1 MIAAISVPQEDR
13 PGPSPVGAMMDWIQ
27 LLGTPAVTTA
37 LSALTALGG
46 VALGARLTSRRERW
60 TAKRDAYAAVVSGFQ
75 QTRLAYRR
83 MELWFRSRLPT
94 SNAEALRRDMEQQFA
109 PEIRAAREL
118 LYGAVA
124 VARLILNA
132 GAVAVLDQ
140 YEKEDAEAAER
151 EGLFEGLAARRQA
164 MEQAMDKIIVVAR
177 ADLKIRGLTAA
188 GEQNNP

>member
-1 MIAAISVPQEDR
+1 
-13 PGPSPVGAMMDWIQ
+13 
-27 LLGTPAVTTA
+27 
-37 LSALTALGG
+37 
-46 VALGARLTSRRERW
+46 
-60 TAKRDAYAAVVSGFQ
+60 
-75 QTRLAYRR
+75 
-83 MELWFRSRLPT
+83 
-94 SNAEALRRDMEQQFA
+94 MEQQFA
-109 PEIRAAREL
+109 PEIRAACEL

>member
-1 MIAAISVPQEDR
+1 MKHLFQVFWLKWKLAIL
-13 PGPSPVGAMMDWIQ
+13 PVLIKWGI
-27 LLGTPAVTTA
+27 LG
-37 LSALTALGG
+37 
-46 VALGARLTSRRERW
+46 
-60 TAKRDAYAAVVSGFQ
+60 
-75 QTRLAYRR
+75 
-83 MELWFRSRLPT
+83 
-94 SNAEALRRDMEQQFA
+94 
-109 PEIRAAREL
+109 
-118 LYGAVA
+118 
-124 VARLILNA
+124 A